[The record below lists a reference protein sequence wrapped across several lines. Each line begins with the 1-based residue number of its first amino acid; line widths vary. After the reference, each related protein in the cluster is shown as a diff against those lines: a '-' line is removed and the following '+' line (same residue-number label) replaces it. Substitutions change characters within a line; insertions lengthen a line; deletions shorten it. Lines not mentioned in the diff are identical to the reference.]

1 MLQFMGL
8 QRIGH
13 DRATELTDLGQCS
26 QVMGVLGAV
35 RCDCLHM
42 TLAAVPNSGQHHLYK
57 THQCKSWSRRQR
69 SSCLESRSM
78 DTGFICLCL
87 NCDGMGYFDLACK
100 QRSLLFSF
108 SLKKQTLQWKF
119 YIWVYVIM
127 NIGTNI
133 AYFNMLYYF

>member
-13 DRATELTDLGQCS
+13 DQATELTDLGQCS

-35 RCDCLHM
+35 RCDCLHT

-100 QRSLLFSF
+100 QRSLLISF

>member
-42 TLAAVPNSGQHHLYK
+42 TLAAVPNSGQHHLY
-57 THQCKSWSRRQR
+57 TP
-69 SSCLESRSM
+69 LPPSM
-78 DTGFICLCL
+78 I
-87 NCDGMGYFDLACK
+87 
-100 QRSLLFSF
+100 
-108 SLKKQTLQWKF
+108 LQSEIKR
-119 YIWVYVIM
+119 ILV
-127 NIGTNI
+127 
-133 AYFNMLYYF
+133 L